1 MRPRKGGKNG
11 NIKGSKGYGRFRRVF
26 KIVPRGTIKRKG
38 MLSVKKKVIYK
49 YDGLPQFCFEILLDE
64 SDNVEQFAKDNQV
77 NIVSVEEN
85 SKTQRFSLP
94 Q

>member
-1 MRPRKGGKNG
+1 
-11 NIKGSKGYGRFRRVF
+11 
-26 KIVPRGTIKRKG
+26 

-77 NIVSVEEN
+77 NIVSVEGRKLKN
-85 SKTQRFSLP
+85 AKI
-94 Q
+94 

>member
-1 MRPRKGGKNG
+1 
-11 NIKGSKGYGRFRRVF
+11 
-26 KIVPRGTIKRKG
+26 

-77 NIVSVEEN
+77 NIVSVEGAYEEN